1 MPQTI
6 SRLVLSVF
14 FILAGLNHFI
24 TPGVYLQM
32 MPPYLP
38 WPGGLI
44 EISGVA
50 EIAGGFGILYPPL
63 RAAAA
68 WGLIL
73 LLIAVFPANIQAAI
87 SGMSLGGKPI
97 AHSILLIRLPL
108 QLLLIYWVFWSCLR
122 RKKN

>member
-50 EIAGGFGILYPPL
+50 EIAGGLGILYPPL
-63 RAAAA
+63 RSAAA

-97 AHSILLIRLPL
+97 SHSILLIRLPL

-122 RKKN
+122 RNRR